1 PNVVKCGG
9 CSKPAQLRRG
19 DGKVVSAYREVEEDY
34 GMPSHHLVD
43 NDNPSE
49 VLRLFA
55 IMMTANTEKLMG
67 SEREREGERLIEN
80 MKLGKYLGG
89 LRVKKDNNDNQDNS
103 PKSNPAA
110 STPQPITNSNDKND
124 NSVGSV
130 NAPPSSSEPKNSSE
144 IKISPKPVGESKDN
158 PREKLQNETEKGNN
172 QTPVINLKDIKKISL
187 VGDNLVIEFN
197 QSEKRQTV
205 VSEQIT
211 NNQELSAVKNYL
223 RKNNQTSLSQQELN
237 KIFSK
242 ENNRVAST
250 KKSPELNNA
259 LLIGGGV
266 VVLIIGVGIGLFL
279 RKINNIQKI
288 QKPIATMKVQNN
300 EKVSRNK
307 EVIKEE
313 EFIVK
318 PIHPGTILREGLL
331 IPQDISPQEL
341 AQAIKVPK
349 EQIK

>member
-1 PNVVKCGG
+1 MNIKYNKYNLDPNVVKCGG

-43 NDNPSE
+43 NDNPSVDGVMFNPQAKRE
-49 VLRLFA
+49 C
-55 IMMTANTEKLMG
+55 

-266 VVLIIGVGIGLFL
+266 TV
-279 RKINNIQKI
+279 NNIQKI